1 MELQQR
7 DKNIDDIDANC
18 AGCQRQAKHIKHLQ
32 EEVSHLVDRLES
44 ARDQIMVLLLRQR
57 NNEAC
62 TQDEYEKAQKS
73 AKPYEKAPSFSS
85 LVISQRQDT
94 EIRKETPKYHSERKD
109 QPGWDILVVERAK
122 SIL

>member
-18 AGCQRQAKHIKHLQ
+18 AGCQRQSKHIKHLQ

-62 TQDEYEKAQKS
+62 TQDEYEKAQES

-94 EIRKETPKYHSERKD
+94 EIRKETPKYHDERNSA
-109 QPGWDILVVERAK
+109 QGWDILAVERAK